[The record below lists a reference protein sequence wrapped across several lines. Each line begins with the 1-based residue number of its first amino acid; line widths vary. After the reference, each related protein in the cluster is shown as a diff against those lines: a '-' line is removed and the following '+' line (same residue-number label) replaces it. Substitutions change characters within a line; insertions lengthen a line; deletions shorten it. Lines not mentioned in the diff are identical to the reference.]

1 MNTKLTLTI
10 DKDVVA
16 QAKAYAK
23 RKDRSLS
30 NLIESFLRQ
39 VSREVNNDEKIEDAI
54 HPDIAALR
62 GSIKMPK
69 DFSFDYKKE
78 LNEARDEKFKDY
90 LK

>member
-10 DKDVVA
+10 DKDVVT

-39 VSREVNNDEKIEDAI
+39 LSSEDVKTQNKDSNLHPTIE
-54 HPDIAALR
+54 ALK
-62 GSIKMPK
+62 GSIRLPK
-69 DFSFDYKKE
+69 DFDYKKE
-78 LNEARDEKFKDY
+78 VQKALEEKY